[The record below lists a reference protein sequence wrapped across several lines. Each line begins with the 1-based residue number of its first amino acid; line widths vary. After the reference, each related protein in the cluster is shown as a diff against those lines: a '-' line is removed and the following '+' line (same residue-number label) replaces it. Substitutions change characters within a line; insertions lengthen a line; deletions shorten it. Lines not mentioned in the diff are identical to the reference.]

1 MRTDNYTIAR
11 DRAHDLFL
19 AWDQNAI
26 IRRAGVDADSKYIYI
41 SLIDVRCRIDRATGC
56 VYLPDGE
63 GAGYDETLTIYDY
76 LCRTD
81 PIPAEGAWV
90 AMGDL
95 RHVGQTRPSEKSLYA
110 REAAYLQTR
119 IDDLPRALSA
129 LGGEAF
135 PHGDIAAIVPIV
147 GRMRA
152 VFQFWAGDDE
162 FPPNA
167 MFLWDE
173 NAWQKLRTETMYY
186 AMGCFFRRLREI
198 LESMNKTADIS

>member
-1 MRTDNYTIAR
+1 MRADNYTIAR
-11 DRAHDLFL
+11 DRAHELFL
-19 AWDQNAI
+19 KWDQNAI
-26 IRRAGVDADSKYIYI
+26 IRRAGVEADAEYIYI
-41 SLIDVRCRIDRATGC
+41 SLIDRRCRIDRATGR
-56 VYLPDGE
+56 VYLPDGTC
-63 GAGYDETLTIYDY
+63 AGYDETLTIYDY

-135 PHGDIAAIVPIV
+135 PRGDIAAIVPIV

-152 VFQFWAGDDE
+152 VFQFWTGDDE

-173 NAWQKLRTETMYY
+173 NALGNLKFETMHF
-186 AMGCFFRRLREI
+186 AMGCFFHRLREI
-198 LESMNKTADIS
+198 LESMNKSDDFS

>member
-41 SLIDVRCRIDRATGC
+41 SLIDRRCRIDRATGR
-56 VYLPDGE
+56 VYLPNGE
-63 GAGYDETLTIYDY
+63 NAGYDETLTIYDY

-90 AMGDL
+90 AMGNL
-95 RHVGQTRPSEKSLYA
+95 PHTGHTRPSAQSLYA
-110 REAAYLQTR
+110 REAAYLQTQ

-129 LGGEAF
+129 LGGESF
-135 PHGDIAAIVPIV
+135 PHGDIAAIVPLV
-147 GRMRA
+147 GKMRA

-173 NAWQKLRTETMYY
+173 NALGNLKFETMHF
-186 AMGCFFRRLREI
+186 AMGCFFRRLRET
-198 LESMNKTADIS
+198 LESMNKTDDIS